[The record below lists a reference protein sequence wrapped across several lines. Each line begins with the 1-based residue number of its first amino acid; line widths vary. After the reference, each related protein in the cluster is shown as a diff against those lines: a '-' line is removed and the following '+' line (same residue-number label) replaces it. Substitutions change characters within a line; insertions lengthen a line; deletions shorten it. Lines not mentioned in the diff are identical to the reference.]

1 MKKLLLLAFSAT
13 TLYCNAQ
20 EKIVLVTGD
29 SLIGIVSEI
38 VDQYGNT
45 DSYHSRI
52 TKPDG
57 TSVMILTNMI
67 KNKGG
72 ASSMKSDI
80 NGDNLALS
88 EKIMYKSIGII
99 GLGIA
104 TWTIGAVLIMPAVA
118 IIGGVIIFEG
128 GLYSI
133 TAVEKIRKAGEY
145 LKKKKRSH
153 ISAISTNNS

>member
-1 MKKLLLLAFSAT
+1 MKKLLLLAFSAI